1 MPMNDIK
8 TLRQHWLMPLKRLN
22 RFRLWLWETPPVYE
36 IRGRCFQL
44 KERLCGYPELHRA
57 FRART
62 GYALNLRYPTTFH
75 HKITVLKISQSP
87 KIFVRAVDKIFAKEL
102 AQEWSHQLGFR
113 LEVARTLDVT
123 KDVSTICWQD
133 LPQRFLIKATHRSG
147 ANLFVDQSQEIDIE
161 DLRLQTRSWLQY
173 PYGVYKHEW
182 AYWPVP
188 RRLLIEELIEPLDGE
203 ELVDYKFHMSRG
215 RCLMIQVNQG
225 FHSGERTIAILDS
238 SWQLQPVRWA
248 YPRPEVTPQRPTTLD
263 EMLEMAAAFSRDF
276 PYLRVDLYSVKK
288 VISGKVL
295 SRVMF
300 GEFTFFPGS
309 GSESVDP
316 FAFDLSVGQEIRL

>member
-1 MPMNDIK
+1 MPANDI
-8 TLRQHWLMPLKRLN
+8 TTWREQWLMPLKRLN

-36 IRGRCFQL
+36 IRGRCFQI

-57 FRART
+57 FRERT
-62 GYALNLRYPTTFH
+62 GYELNLRHPCTFH
-75 HKITVLKISQSP
+75 HKITVLKIRRSP
-87 KIFVRAVDKIFAKEL
+87 RIFVRAVDKIFAKEL
-102 AQEWSHQLGFR
+102 ALEWAHQHGFR
-113 LEVARTLDVT
+113 LDVARTLAVT
-123 KDVSTICWQD
+123 KDVSEIRWHE

-147 ANLFVDQSQEIDIE
+147 ANLFVDQSQAF
-161 DLRLQTRSWLQY
+161 DLDAFRLQSRAWLQY

-188 RRLLIEELIEPLDGE
+188 RRLLIEELIEPVDGE

-225 FHSGERTIAILDS
+225 LRSGERTIAILHP
-238 SWQLQPVRWA
+238 SWQLQPVQWV
-248 YPRPEVTPQRPTTLD
+248 YPQPEVIPQRPDTFY
-263 EMLEMAAAFSRDF
+263 EMLEMASAFSREF
-276 PYLRVDLYSVKK
+276 PYLRVDLYSVKQ
-288 VISGKVL
+288 VMSGVMV

-316 FAFDLSVGQEIRL
+316 FAFDLAIGKEIKL